1 MNRKLKE
8 KIVSL
13 GLMSFVGLS
22 LMVGGVNIAHA
33 DVANVANGSDSQT
46 EQANVQLIAEG
57 DNSSNTEKSAE
68 ETNNQGTNSESTSN
82 QSNQTNQNGSN
93 TSQKPSTKEVEQDVK
108 IVAPSSVT
116 GQKTDG
122 QGTVTDFSTSAS
134 KSFFT
139 IQDNEGNVFYLIID
153 MEKTENNVYFV
164 SDVNKSTLEQGGNNN
179 MPPVNQTQQQQV
191 ASPEQQVTSPEEQA
205 NPQQADESNSSFLM
219 VVLIG
224 FVAVVGGY
232 YFLVFKKKKD
242 GNEPNEAEDTDFS
255 DSLDD
260 EDDFLSN
267 DSEGE

>member
-33 DVANVANGSDSQT
+33 DVPNVANGSDTQT
-46 EQANVQLIAEG
+46 EQTNVQLTAEG
-57 DNSSNTEKSAE
+57 SNSSDTDKSAE
-68 ETNNQGTNSESTSN
+68 ETNNQGTNSEST
-82 QSNQTNQNGSN
+82 SNQTNQNGSN

-108 IVAPSSVT
+108 IEAPSSVT

-122 QGTVTDFSTSAS
+122 QGTVTDFSTSDS

-153 MEKTENNVYFV
+153 MGKTENNVYFV

-179 MPPVNQTQQQQV
+179 TPPVNQTQQQQV

-205 NPQQADESNSSFLM
+205 NPQQVDESNSSFLM
-219 VVLIG
+219 IVLIG

-242 GNEPNEAEDTDFS
+242 GNETNETEDTDFS

-267 DSEGE
+267 DGEGE